1 MAAQVAARRNERM
14 KVGGCELTRLGSG
27 ENDELD
33 NANEPEPAQVLCQK
47 HVGSARV
54 GGRALRCR
62 PGQHRIFELSKYRS
76 DLGNLQGSLVTSSIA
91 ATEQSEWKA
100 IESNKIGEL
109 GSQGISVL

>member
-62 PGQHRIFELSKYRS
+62 
-76 DLGNLQGSLVTSSIA
+76 QGSLVTSSIA